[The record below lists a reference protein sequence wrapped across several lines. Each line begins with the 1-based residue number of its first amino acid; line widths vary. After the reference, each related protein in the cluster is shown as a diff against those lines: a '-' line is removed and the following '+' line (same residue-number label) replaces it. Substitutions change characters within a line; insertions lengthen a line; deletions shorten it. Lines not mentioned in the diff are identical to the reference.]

1 MSRYRGPKLRIIRKL
16 GDLPGFTSKTTERLF
31 PPGQHGPGKAGRK
44 SSLSEYGIRLQEKQK
59 LRYNY
64 GISEKQLLSYVKEAR
79 RLPGATG
86 SILLQILEMRLD
98 NIVYRLGFAPTI
110 SAARQIVSHGHIT
123 VNGKKVNVASFQ
135 CKPKDLIAVREKK
148 GSQSLA
154 KANVE
159 NVDFRAV
166 PPHLEL
172 DRDNLKGNVLSVA
185 NRDSVDLKVNELL
198 IVEFYSRK

>member
-123 VNGKKVNVASFQ
+123 VNGKKVN
-135 CKPKDLIAVREKK
+135 
-148 GSQSLA
+148 SQKLKLPSG
-154 KANVE
+154 KI
-159 NVDFRAV
+159 
-166 PPHLEL
+166 
-172 DRDNLKGNVLSVA
+172 LKGKERKLFETKKIKLDVLKSEKIIGL
-185 NRDSVDLKVNELL
+185 N
-198 IVEFYSRK
+198 